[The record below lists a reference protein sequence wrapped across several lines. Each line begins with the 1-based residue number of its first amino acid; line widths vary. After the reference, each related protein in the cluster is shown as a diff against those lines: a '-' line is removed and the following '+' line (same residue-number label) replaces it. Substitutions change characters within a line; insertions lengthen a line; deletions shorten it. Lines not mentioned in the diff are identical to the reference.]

1 VSRRGREFE
10 ASAFV
15 AAAIAILPVTR
26 PQVRRRLGPTP
37 DLRCVAVS
45 PQAKTM
51 LSASGP
57 VKPTSVTEPCEE
69 AALSREIVL
78 WWTL

>member
-1 VSRRGREFE
+1 
-10 ASAFV
+10 
-15 AAAIAILPVTR
+15 
-26 PQVRRRLGPTP
+26 
-37 DLRCVAVS
+37 
-45 PQAKTM
+45 M

-57 VKPTSVTEPCEE
+57 VKPTSVTEPREE